1 MALEDAACLA
11 ALVESEGDLDTA
23 LQRFVAHRRPRAERI
38 AEEGRK
44 RGRYKAP
51 RSALQR
57 WVRDLV
63 VPVMLKRFVTHQS
76 MEWIYGYRVAHGF

>member
-1 MALEDAACLA
+1 MIWTPHCSASSPTAAQGRN
-11 ALVESEGDLDTA
+11 ESW
-23 LQRFVAHRRPRAERI
+23 RK
-38 AEEGRK
+38 GRK

-63 VPVMLKRFVTHQS
+63 VPVMLKRFVTHES
-76 MEWIYGYRVAHGF
+76 MEWIYGYRVSHGL